1 MTDVPK
7 LSFGFIFAILYS
19 MKESKQLKF
28 SNSVLAIPFV
38 FVFSIWFIY
47 WIEIKFGFNFNK
59 FGIFPRTLSGLKGIF
74 FSPFIHSD
82 TNHLFNNSVPLFVLS
97 ASVFYFYK
105 DVAAKIYTYGLIL
118 TGILTWLIAR
128 KSFHIGASGIVYLL
142 FSFVFFSGIIRKHY
156 RLVALS
162 FIIIFLYGSMIWY
175 VLPIKEGVSWEGH
188 LSGLIIGFILSMIY
202 RKKGIIKEK
211 YEFSKTE
218 FDDMF
223 DEEGNYVPPQIDEE
237 DILPTLNY
245 RYIYN
250 EEE

>member
-59 FGIFPRTLSGLKGIF
+59 FGIFPRTLSGLKGVF

-105 DVAAKIYTYGLIL
+105 DVAGKIFTYGLIL

-175 VLPIKEGVSWEGH
+175 VLPIKEGMSWEGH